1 MLKISRMLNGAGHAV
16 RAAGITTAFLLT
28 VLLSA
33 CGSGGSDADLNV
45 GGGGVETPEQPSD
58 KKPVQLHCAP

>member
-33 CGSGGSDADLNV
+33 CGSGDQIRA
-45 GGGGVETPEQPSD
+45 
-58 KKPVQLHCAP
+58 